1 MSATQP
7 ASSPTVGERVELG
20 RYRINTGERI
30 LHGQRING
38 VVRVTDN
45 PASSGGRA
53 YVVEREL
60 EHDGYSALQALI
72 ADYLDE
78 SRRRDEP
85 AIVVNLD
92 HLAGRL

>member
-1 MSATQP
+1 MSATQT
-7 ASSPTVGERVELG
+7 ASRPVVGDRVELA
-20 RYRINTGERI
+20 RYRITTGERI

-38 VVRVTDN
+38 VVRVTDA
-45 PASSGGRA
+45 PVGSHGRR

-60 EHDGYSALQALI
+60 EHDGYAALQALI
-72 ADYLDE
+72 ADYLE
-78 SRRRDEP
+78 QARRRDEP